1 MRRIESTKSLETVPP
16 QETVQLRLTCHD
28 EETANAKSVARWG
41 KKMDCRSFGDVFA
54 GDAATIASAERARLL
69 CPAIFVE
76 CIMLMLPRYH

>member
-41 KKMDCRSFGDVFA
+41 KKWTAARSETSSQETQQPLPLQKGLGYSV
-54 GDAATIASAERARLL
+54 LL
-69 CPAIFVE
+69 FSSSV
-76 CIMLMLPRYH
+76 